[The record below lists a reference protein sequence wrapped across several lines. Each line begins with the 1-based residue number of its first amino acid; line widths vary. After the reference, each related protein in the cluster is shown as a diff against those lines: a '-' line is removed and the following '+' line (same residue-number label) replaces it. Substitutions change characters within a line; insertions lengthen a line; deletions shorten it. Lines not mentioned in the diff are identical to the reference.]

1 MRTASSPSLR
11 PQALMGSAKS
21 QSPEC
26 GDVTAFIL
34 GWWFLDV
41 VEVIRAARSL
51 LMSGLSQADYLWARD
66 SSGTG
71 APDSADHCSKPKTRG
86 RSSGTL
92 QLDRMEAC
100 SDAVPAAEAK
110 KAGNASENTRRMPRP
125 PSRIGRVAW
134 SQLQSARATFKL
146 FVRPSRIILCNPL
159 RNGGP
164 MHG

>member
-1 MRTASSPSLR
+1 MRTASSSSFR

-26 GDVTAFIL
+26 GDVTAL
-34 GWWFLDV
+34 NLALWYSDV

-51 LMSGLSQADYLWARD
+51 LMRGLSQADCLWARD

-71 APDSADHCSKPKTRG
+71 APDSADHCSKLKTRG

-100 SDAVPAAEAK
+100 SDAVPAADAK
-110 KAGNASENTRRMPRP
+110 KAGNASEDTRRMPRP
-125 PSRIGRVAW
+125 PSRIGRRAW
-134 SQLQSARATFKL
+134 SQLQSARVTFKL
-146 FVRPSRIILCNPL
+146 FVIWSNRL
-159 RNGGP
+159 RSG
-164 MHG
+164 

>member
-1 MRTASSPSLR
+1 
-11 PQALMGSAKS
+11 
-21 QSPEC
+21 
-26 GDVTAFIL
+26 
-34 GWWFLDV
+34 
-41 VEVIRAARSL
+41 
-51 LMSGLSQADYLWARD
+51 MSGLSQVDCLWARD

-100 SDAVPAAEAK
+100 SDEVPPAEAK
-110 KAGNASENTRRMPRP
+110 KAGNASKDTRRMPRP

-146 FVRPSRIILCNPL
+146 FVRPSRNSWSNRL
-159 RNGGP
+159 RT
-164 MHG
+164 

>member
-1 MRTASSPSLR
+1 MRAASSSSLR

-26 GDVTAFIL
+26 GDVTAFNL
-34 GWWFLDV
+34 GWWYSDV

-51 LMSGLSQADYLWARD
+51 LISGLSQADFLWARD
-66 SSGTG
+66 SCGTG

-110 KAGNASENTRRMPRP
+110 KAANASEDTCRMPRP
-125 PSRIGRVAW
+125 SSRIGRVAW
-134 SQLQSARATFKL
+134 FQLQSARAAFKIC
-146 FVRPSRIILCNPL
+146 VRPSRII
-159 RNGGP
+159 
-164 MHG
+164 

>member
-1 MRTASSPSLR
+1 MRTASSSSLR
-11 PQALMGSAKS
+11 PQALLRNNS
-21 QSPEC
+21 EC
-26 GDVTAFIL
+26 GDVTAFNL
-34 GWWFLDV
+34 AWWYSDV

-51 LMSGLSQADYLWARD
+51 LMSGLSQADCLWVRD

-100 SDAVPAAEAK
+100 SDAVPAAEAI

-134 SQLQSARATFKL
+134 SQLQ
-146 FVRPSRIILCNPL
+146 
-159 RNGGP
+159 
-164 MHG
+164 